1 MRLLRAVASLIRRT
15 LRGLLVAVAVPILL
29 FEEWGWDAL
38 HQLMRQL
45 ARLALWRR
53 LERRLAALPPWAALV
68 VMLVPM
74 LALLPLKLLALWLFA
89 AGHAV
94 WGVALLLSAK
104 IGGTALVAWLFH
116 LVQPALMRL
125 AWFARVYPRWK
136 RWKDDLLDRVRAS
149 RPWRLAH
156 ALRWAIAARARGAW
170 RRFRG
175 GS

>member
-1 MRLLRAVASLIRRT
+1 MRLLHAVTRLIRRGA
-15 LRGLLVAVAVPILL
+15 RGLLLAVAVPVLL

-38 HQLMRQL
+38 RKLMQQL
-45 ARLALWRR
+45 ARLSLWRQ
-53 LERRLAALPPWAALV
+53 LERGLAALPPWAALA

-104 IGGTALVAWLFH
+104 LGGTALVAWLFH
-116 LVQPALMRL
+116 LVQPALMQL
-125 AWFARVYPRWK
+125 DWFARWYPRWK
-136 RWKDDLLDRVRAS
+136 RWKDDLLDQVRAS
-149 RPWRLAH
+149 RPWRMARQLRHEVA
-156 ALRWAIAARARGAW
+156 ALARAAW
-170 RRFRG
+170 RRITG